1 MAAPALDFWF
11 EFGSTYS
18 YPAAM
23 RIGAL
28 AAAAGVDVRLRPF
41 LLGPIFQAQGWNT
54 SPFILYPAKGR
65 HMWRDLERICAELS
79 LPFRR
84 PEHFPQ
90 SGLLAARV
98 ALVGSDQQTAWAEDF
113 CRAVYRAEFAEGRR
127 IDRSETIRDILSELK
142 VDPEKTLAAA
152 QTDEIKDKLRAQ
164 TAEAQ
169 QPGIFG
175 APTFITRMAKC
186 SGETTAWKAQSPGP
200 SRLTKKIFRHGEERS
215 DEAIQLLAQ
224 ANWIAS
230 LSLAMTRFS
239 R

>member
-1 MAAPALDFWF
+1 MAAPTLDFWF

-28 AAAAGVDVRLRPF
+28 AAETGVEVRLRPF

-54 SPFILYPAKGR
+54 SPFNLYPAKGR

-84 PEHFPQ
+84 PELFPQ

-98 ALVGSDQQTAWAEDF
+98 ALVGLDRPSGEADWAEDF
-113 CRAVYRAEFAEGRR
+113 CRAVYRAEFAEERR
-127 IDRSETIRDILSELK
+127 IDQPETIRNILSELK

-152 QTDEIKDKLRAQ
+152 QTSEIKDRLRAQ

-169 QPGIFG
+169 RLGIFG
-175 APTFITRMAKC
+175 APTFLTPDGEMFWGNDRLESAIAWAKRASDTRD
-186 SGETTAWKAQSPGP
+186 
-200 SRLTKKIFRHGEERS
+200 RS
-215 DEAIQLLAQ
+215 AV
-224 ANWIAS
+224 
-230 LSLAMTRFS
+230 
-239 R
+239 